1 MQKRTLGIIL
11 LAAAAAATPVYAN
24 NFTLTLLHHS
34 DAESALIA
42 APGQPNF
49 GGVARFKSKVDQ
61 LRSAAT
67 NPVLTLS
74 NGDMFL
80 AGPQLDAVRS
90 NPAAPFYDAVAQDL
104 IGYNAFAPA
113 NHEYDFGPAFARRY
127 YDQFQGGDDFFLGA
141 NIDYSNEPALSP
153 LIGNKLR
160 RSLVVEP
167 AAGVRVGIVGVLP
180 SELATIS
187 SPGNVSVTPSSQL
200 VSVLQAEI
208 NALRNSG
215 VNKIVLMGQQQSIA
229 NDIALIPQLRGVDVV
244 ISGGGGELVADA
256 GTALVPGDVR
266 PATVG
271 GLTNQYPLRVN
282 DADGKSAVLV
292 GGAGFYKY
300 VGKLDIT
307 FDANGDIVSA
317 DGNTQRVASL
327 SADAVNGVNA
337 DPMIQSQVV
346 DPVQAHV
353 TGLQA
358 TRIARTT
365 VPLEGRRNGGPGVGI
380 RLSETN
386 LGSLTADALV
396 WQGAKAASQAGE
408 TLSGP
413 IVGLQNGGGIR
424 NDSLIAAATGAGE
437 NFSRFDAFSVNA
449 FVNFVVISE
458 DVSAAKI
465 KQVLEH
471 SVANV
476 GGGQFGH
483 WSGLNFTYF
492 PDRPAGSRIGDVS
505 LVGAGPGGSNLLII
519 SGGVVDPNAPLID
532 LATIDF
538 LANGGD
544 AYPLRDLS
552 FDLYPLTYT
561 DALENFITAPSSEL
575 FGGLTGLNRLID
587 ETRYPLVA
595 RDDVRALNP
604 GRRIDAIPEPGA
616 LGLIVPAVALL
627 ARRRR

>member
-1 MQKRTLGIIL
+1 MRKGSVIALTLACL
-11 LAAAAAATPVYAN
+11 ATPLYAS

-42 APGQPNF
+42 APNQPNF
-49 GGVARFKSKVDQ
+49 GGVARFKSKIDQ
-61 LRSAAT
+61 LRATAA

-90 NPAAPFYDAVAQDL
+90 NPAAPFYDALAQDL
-104 IGYNAFAPA
+104 IGYTAHAPA

-141 NIDYSNEPALSP
+141 NIDYSAEPALAP
-153 LIGNKLR
+153 LVGNKLR
-160 RSLVVEP
+160 RSLIVEP

-180 SELATIS
+180 SELKTIS

-208 NALRNSG
+208 DALRGSG
-215 VNKIVLMGQQQSIA
+215 VNKIILMGQQQTIS
-229 NDIALIPQLRGVDVV
+229 NDVALIPQLRGVDVV
-244 ISGGGGELVADA
+244 ISGGGGELVSDP

-266 PATVG
+266 PATVA
-271 GLTNQYPLRVN
+271 GLPNQYPLRVN

-307 FDANGDIVSA
+307 FDAAGDIVSA
-317 DGNTQRVASL
+317 DGNTLRIAST
-327 SADAVNGVNA
+327 SVDAVNGVNA
-337 DPMIQSQVV
+337 DPVIQAQVV

-353 TGLQA
+353 AGLQA
-358 TRIARTT
+358 QRIARTT
-365 VPLEGRRNGGPGVGI
+365 VPLEGRRNGGPGIGI

-396 WQGAKAASQAGE
+396 WQAAKAASESGSP
-408 TLSGP
+408 LSGP
-413 IVGLQNGGGIR
+413 IVGVQNGGGIR
-424 NDSLIAAATGAGE
+424 NDSLIPAASAEGE
-437 NFSRFDAFSVNA
+437 NLSRFDAFSVNA
-449 FVNFVVISE
+449 FVNFVVVAE
-458 DVSAAKI
+458 DVSASKI

-471 SVANV
+471 SVASV

-483 WSGLNFTYF
+483 WSGLNFSYY
-492 PDRPAGSRIGDVS
+492 PNRPAGFRIDDVF
-505 LVGAGPGGSNLLII
+505 LVGGGPGGTDLAII
-519 SGGVVDPNAPLID
+519 TDGVIDPNAPLID

-544 AYPLRDLS
+544 AYPLRDLTFS
-552 FDLYPLTYT
+552 LYPLTYT
-561 DALENFITAPSSEL
+561 DALENFITAPATDL
-575 FGGLTGLNRLID
+575 FGGLAGLNRLID
-587 ETRYPLVA
+587 DTRYAAVP
-595 RDDVRALNP
+595 RDNLLSVDP

-616 LGLIVPAVALL
+616 LSLLAPVGLLL